1 MKAQLKNKIKKIR
14 VLVLDVDG
22 VLTNG
27 QIVLDHQGQEI
38 KFFDVQDGFGIVM
51 FHRAESIGIVK
62 RQNF

>member
-38 KFFDVQDGFGIVM
+38 KSFDVQDGFGIT
-51 FHRAESIGIVK
+51 
-62 RQNF
+62 